1 MFKIGYMV
9 FLVKMGA
16 ITPPSITTTLCNYAT
31 ISALRASNADILL
44 FTAASAMIS

>member
-1 MFKIGYMV
+1 MLKLIYGFFGKNGG
-9 FLVKMGA
+9 FN
-16 ITPPSITTTLCNYAT
+16 TPINDNNSLCNYAT